1 MNSLILFVNAFLS
14 YLLLFVLIVVLVII
28 ACVVGARWRMSKD
41 KKLAAAGG
49 ENTVQSVSN
58 DEKI

>member
-14 YLLLFVLIVVLVII
+14 YFLLFVFIAALVII
-28 ACVVGARWRMSKD
+28 ACIIGAKWRISKD

-49 ENTVQSVSN
+49 DNITGSVSN
-58 DEKI
+58 DEK